1 MSQSGGVSVI
11 VPAYREREGL
21 GAVLAELQDMAAGWD
36 QPVEILGVD
45 DASDDGTSD
54 VAEDAGVRVVR
65 HERNLGYGASLKT
78 GVQAATW
85 ETIAIIDADG
95 TYPAASIPE
104 LVDALDGADMVVG
117 DRSGHPSAVPLV
129 RRPAKA
135 FLRGLARFVTGTRIP
150 DLNSGLRVFIVVIS
164 TI

>member
-1 MSQSGGVSVI
+1 MSQPVGVSVI

-36 QPVEILGVD
+36 RPVEILVVD

-54 VAEDAGVRVVR
+54 VAEDTGVRVVR

-78 GVQAATW
+78 GVQAAAW

-95 TYPAASIPE
+95 TYPAGRIPE
-104 LVDALDGADMVVG
+104 LVDALE
-117 DRSGHPSAVPLV
+117 
-129 RRPAKA
+129 
-135 FLRGLARFVTGTRIP
+135 
-150 DLNSGLRVFIVVIS
+150 
-164 TI
+164 